1 MPGLPLN
8 RTDVDTAVGKALLDL
23 NQAMNHLD
31 DVRDALK
38 KKGKAP
44 LVAAGYTDEE
54 AQAVLDA
61 LEDANQLGQIY
72 RGANS
77 GTLASPKDFRDKFV
91 ALWGVGVR

>member
-8 RTDVDTAVGKALLDL
+8 RSDIDAVVGKALLDL
-23 NQAMNHLD
+23 NEAMNHLD

-38 KKGKAP
+38 KRGKP
-44 LVAAGYTDEE
+44 DLVAAGYTDIE
-54 AQAVLDA
+54 ADDLLAA
-61 LEDANQLGQIY
+61 LEDGNQLGQIY

-91 ALWGVGVR
+91 KLWGVGVR